1 MVKII
6 KVKNNKEKGNT
17 YKNMFARYKK
27 AIKNEFYFEAIF
39 IDYAMLEDRLTSFLK
54 YLGIVIP
61 SIDRLRI
68 NDNYYNSINN
78 LFNDYNNSKLEINNI
93 SVKIN
98 LIKYL
103 IKSYKLNSLEKYN
116 LNNLRPVIESININ
130 TLETTLNELEG
141 WIIKRNNLIHD
152 LMEKEISSI
161 NDNLSDVA
169 ESGNLYVRSIDTQV
183 SKIKEYI
190 RKTYKKK

>member
-17 YKNMFARYKK
+17 YKNMFARFKK